1 MEQFLNVQQDDIF
14 KATGYLLKFA
24 EPLVGISAAHEKAI
38 DAFVTEMAKSYPY
51 RQCRDSLSSLAFQP
65 KANGQSGYEISP
77 RWQFCDQT
85 WDQLDKL
92 KWKGC
97 LGKV

>member
-51 RQCRDSLSSLAFQP
+51 RQCRDSLSSLAFQNETISEFYIYNRP
-65 KANGQSGYEISP
+65 TAAASGTLWEHIP
-77 RWQFCDQT
+77 
-85 WDQLDKL
+85 
-92 KWKGC
+92 
-97 LGKV
+97 